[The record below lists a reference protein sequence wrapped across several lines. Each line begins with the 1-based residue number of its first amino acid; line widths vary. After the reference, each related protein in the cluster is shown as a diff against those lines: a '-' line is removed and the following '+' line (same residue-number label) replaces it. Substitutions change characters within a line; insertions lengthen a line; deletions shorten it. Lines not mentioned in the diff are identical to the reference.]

1 MPSLATTLRAAAV
14 TVLAGG
20 FGFFAAATA
29 ATAEPGNAGSSDDVN
44 ALAASLSKGYE
55 LTNCTAQ
62 QVTKTGELA
71 GLLCGQSPDPNGP
84 ASALYSLFDNGTDLT
99 SAFKSAVKTV
109 SMTVCGDAGESP
121 TVWRQ
126 GSSGQT
132 AGQVACGTA
141 NDTATIIWT
150 TDSKN
155 VLGTVTASNGDLGAL
170 YEWWRTRG

>member
-1 MPSLATTLRAAAV
+1 MPFRATTLRAAAV
-14 TVLAGG
+14 AALAGVLAVL
-20 FGFFAAATA
+20 AVPT
-29 ATAEPGNAGSSDDVN
+29 ATAEPGNTGSSDDVN
-44 ALAASLSKGYE
+44 ALAGSLSKGYD

-62 QVTKTGELA
+62 QLTKTGELA

-84 ASALYSLFDNGTDLT
+84 AAALYSLFDNGADLT

-109 SMTVCGDAGESP
+109 SMAVCGDAGESP

-132 AGQVACGTA
+132 AGQVACGTS
-141 NDTATIIWT
+141 NDAATIIWT
-150 TDSKN
+150 TNSKN
-155 VLGTVTASNGDLGAL
+155 VLGTVTASNGDLNAL